1 MLALIGQTSKFWI
14 DDLDKLVVSF
24 DFFDAF
30 IQLMLKISNDLEVL
44 VFKSQVLFLAID
56 VFLLNLAKG
65 LL

>member
-24 DFFDAF
+24 DFFYAF
-30 IQLMLKISNDLEVL
+30 IQLMLQISNDLDVL
-44 VFKSQVLFLAID
+44 VFKSQVLFLAVD

>member
-30 IQLMLKISNDLEVL
+30 IQLMLQISNDLEVL
-44 VFKSQVLFLAID
+44 VFKSQVLFLAVD

>member
-30 IQLMLKISNDLEVL
+30 IQLMLQISNDLEVL
-44 VFKSQVLFLAID
+44 VFKRQVLFLAVG
-56 VFLLNLAKG
+56 VFLLNLPKG

>member
-1 MLALIGQTSKFWI
+1 LLALIGQTSKFWI

-30 IQLMLKISNDLEVL
+30 IQLMLQISNDLEVL
-44 VFKSQVLFLAID
+44 VFKSQVLFLAVD
-56 VFLLNLAKG
+56 VFLLNLPKG

>member
-30 IQLMLKISNDLEVL
+30 IQLMLKISNDLDVL
-44 VFKSQVLFLAID
+44 VFKSQVLFLAVD

>member
-44 VFKSQVLFLAID
+44 VFKSQVLFLAVD

>member
-30 IQLMLKISNDLEVL
+30 IQLMLQISNDLEVL
-44 VFKSQVLFLAID
+44 VFKSQVLFLAVD
-56 VFLLNLAKG
+56 VFLLNLPKG